1 MTDKLLMD
9 RIQRI
14 FTDRR
19 FIFVCLLVILVT
31 MSAYFALNYQYHLEN
46 PNTAVILKN
55 YPVGQQVAV
64 SGAVGNIQNGG
75 FTISDMYHGIDVN
88 YTIIS
93 VEKVSPGD
101 QAEVLGI
108 LGNNYLVTANKILII
123 PSFDYSFMLIRS
135 AIVALLFIF
144 FFNHYWS
151 FDFKIM
157 EFRRRR

>member
-1 MTDKLLMD
+1 MTDKRLMH

-19 FIFVCLLVILVT
+19 FIFICLLIILVT
-31 MSAYFALNYQYHLEN
+31 ISAYFSLNYQNHLEN

-55 YPVGQQVAV
+55 YPVGQPMAV
-64 SGAVGNIQNGG
+64 SGSVANVQNGS

-93 VEKVSPGD
+93 GESVSPGD
-101 QAEVLGI
+101 QTEVLGI
-108 LGNNYLVTANKILII
+108 LGNNYLVNANKILIT
-123 PSFDYSFMLIRS
+123 PAFDYSFMLIRS
-135 AIVALLFIF
+135 AIVALIFLF
-144 FFNHYWS
+144 FFNRYWS
-151 FDFKIM
+151 FDFKLI